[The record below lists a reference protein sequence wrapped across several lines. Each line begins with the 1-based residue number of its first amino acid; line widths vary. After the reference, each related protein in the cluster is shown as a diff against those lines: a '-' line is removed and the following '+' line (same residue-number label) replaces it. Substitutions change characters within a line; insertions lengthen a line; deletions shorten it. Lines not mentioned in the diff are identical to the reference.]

1 MNSSY
6 LDVPRIH
13 FAGKFRADVNTRNN
27 DPCNFDTSLPVSDGQ
42 EWNFNGTSEWEFI
55 DTRVTSVIDCNGY
68 NDPKSSLIGAEFF
81 SNQEQPLAK
90 IVDLDVDFQLSSLYG
105 LKVGLKVNGQTL
117 FLGDWSPSVA
127 VRDMW
132 NKMKC
137 TTNEDVHRDAM
148 YGASSTSRITN
159 IKWFPSN
166 LSPDLQIAANSGN
179 GDLFVAI
186 SYNYYN
192 QKAFTVGDITG
203 TIGVANDG
211 EPLNAGGSRKLE
223 TTKPKLTFSQG
234 HKCADFRVKEPHSWT
249 HIAPFI
255 VDKSRSKLV
264 IDISSAFPVDIN
276 NEPVDLGVLWFGV
289 LEHDESVSIFG
300 DQIPYKKMETFKT
313 YSGILEYDLT
323 GDIIEKLEDSLL
335 VIVKEVSESGNES
348 PTDSFLPVKETFLSL
363 QATPH
368 KVQLLLKELLY
379 YVRPM
384 DYYMDRLEYQSTRNM
399 TLLVS
404 QFGKPAAKG
413 VTVRV
418 HNAVQVI
425 PEEGV
430 VADKGV
436 AQTDDSG
443 QAKFTFEVQHRI
455 PKRRK
460 YYVEEGSQKCP
471 PVTVQWQKFDHPKN
485 VHNVKVETKKQLRIS
500 ELPIDGQ
507 VYHFYYCVDEDINNQ
522 CNIPD
527 DFGGLQLFFSPNIL
541 SFLAFST
548 IEYKRPYT
556 WVHDIKP
563 IFHQVH
569 HLHYIM
575 RTILDLRNYTAVT
588 LPHNI
593 ELLRMSF
600 TKDFTDP
607 GYMPVTRDL
616 SPTKR
621 NMILEWLN
629 KPCYDNECKSLDT
642 GVPMVPVCHSPPSPT
657 RYIAIPSASYFI
669 PPRCMLSAISYHDNP
684 EKADPYFTQIFH
696 DERSHSSKLLV
707 SPRPLFGFESA
718 KHRTEIT
725 KYLSKSTTI
734 NTRCSVDRLKDQLQL
749 ATELEFAT
757 LPVYL
762 TSLYSI
768 MEGCNPEA
776 YQAMRDIVMQE
787 MLHYAQAANLLIS
800 VGGKVRLD
808 SPDTVPP
815 RYPYKGLPGGVL
827 PNLELSLKKFNLE
840 HVYLTFMG
848 IETPEDTSVIHQD
861 PKVKLHTIGQFYR
874 EIQLCMKSLG
884 DDIFQNSAEQLQIE
898 WPWNEHPNI
907 GKLYTVTNLKTANEA
922 ITQIIHQGEGASP
935 VNPEGGTEGQY
946 AHYYRFE
953 EIVCQKR
960 LVKSNDS
967 YSFSGAPI
975 TYNPAGVW
983 PMRENPSKEDIKPN
997 SECHTQA
1004 RAFHQVYRN
1013 FLRVLQ
1019 ETVDG
1024 SPDKVKEAV
1033 ELMESFQVHLKK
1045 AIWTPFDEVRTCGPI
1060 WDYEWE

>member
-1 MNSSY
+1 MVESSY

-27 DPCNFDTSLPVSDGQ
+27 DPCNFETSLPVSDGP
-42 EWNFNGTSEWEFI
+42 EWNYNGTAEWEFI
-55 DTRVTSVIDCNGY
+55 DTRITSVIDHNGN
-68 NDPKSSLIGAEFF
+68 NDPKSPLIGAELF
-81 SNQEQPLAK
+81 SNEEKPLAK

-105 LKVGLKVNGQTL
+105 LKVGLRVNGQTL
-117 FLGDWSPSVA
+117 FIGDWSPSII

-137 TTNEDVHRDAM
+137 TLKKDVQIDAE
-148 YGASSTSRITN
+148 YGASSTSRIVN
-159 IKWFPSN
+159 IKWFPLN
-166 LSPDLQIAANSGN
+166 LSPDLQTATKSSN
-179 GDLFVAI
+179 GDLFIAI
-186 SYNYYN
+186 SYNYYS
-192 QKAFTVGDITG
+192 QKTFTVGDIIG
-203 TIGVANDG
+203 TIGVGKDG
-211 EPLNAGGSRKLE
+211 EPLNAGGNRKLE
-223 TTKPKLTFSQG
+223 TTNPKITFTQG
-234 HKCADFRVKEPHSWT
+234 HKCANFPLEEPHSWT

-255 VDKSRSKLV
+255 VDKSHSELV

-276 NEPVDLGVLWFGV
+276 NEPIDLGVLWFGI
-289 LEHDESVSIFG
+289 LERDQSVSIFG
-300 DQIPYKKMETFKT
+300 DEIPYKKKEIFQT
-313 YSGILEYDLT
+313 YGGVLEYDLT

-335 VIVKEVSESGNES
+335 VIVKEVSGSDNES

-384 DYYMDRLEYQSTRNM
+384 DYYMDRLEYQDTSSM

-404 QFGKPAAKG
+404 QFGKPVSKG

-418 HNAVQVI
+418 YNAVQVI
-425 PEEGV
+425 PEGGV
-430 VADKGV
+430 VADKNA
-436 AQTDDSG
+436 AQTDDRG
-443 QAKFTFEVQHRI
+443 QVTFTFEVRHRI
-455 PKRRK
+455 PKHRR
-460 YYVEEGSQKCP
+460 YYVEKGSQMCP
-471 PVTVQWQKFDHPKN
+471 SPTVQRHKFDHPKN
-485 VHNVKVETKKQLRIS
+485 VRGVKTVTELLGNF

-507 VYHFYYCVDEDINNQ
+507 VYNFYYCVDEDMNTK

-527 DFGGLQLFFSPNIL
+527 KFGGLKLFFSPSIL

-548 IEYKRPYT
+548 MEYKQPYT
-556 WVHDIKP
+556 WVHDVEP

-575 RTILDLRNYTAVT
+575 RTILDLRNYTDVI

-600 TKDFTDP
+600 NKNFTDP

-621 NMILEWLN
+621 SMILEWLN
-629 KPCYDNECKSLDT
+629 KPCYDHECNLVDT
-642 GVPMVPVCHSPPSPT
+642 GVPATPICQSPSPPT

-669 PPRCMLSAISYHDNP
+669 PPRCMLSTISYDDNP
-684 EKADPYFTQIFH
+684 ENADPYFKRIFRH
-696 DERSHSSKLLV
+696 EMSPSSKLLV

-718 KHRTEIT
+718 QDRTEIT
-725 KYLSKSTTI
+725 KYLKKSTTI
-734 NTRCSVDRLKDQLQL
+734 DTRCTVNSLRGQLQL

-768 MEGCNPEA
+768 MEGCNPDA
-776 YQAMRDIVMQE
+776 YRAIRNIVMQE

-800 VGGKVRLD
+800 VGGTVMLD

-848 IETPEDTSVIHQD
+848 IETPDVTFDTHHD
-861 PKVKLHTIGQFYR
+861 LEVKLYTIGQFYR
-874 EIQLCMKSLG
+874 EIQLCMNHLG
-884 DDIFQNSAEQLQIE
+884 DDIFQENSELLQVK
-898 WPWNEHPNI
+898 WPWKEHHNI
-907 GKLYTVTNLKTANEA
+907 GKLYTVTDLKTANEA
-922 ITQIIHQGEGASP
+922 ITQIVHQGEGASP
-935 VNPEGGTEGQY
+935 VNPESGTQGQY

-953 EIVCQKR
+953 EIVCQRR
-960 LVKSNDS
+960 LVSSSDGYAYN
-967 YSFSGAPI
+967 GAPI
-975 TYNPAGVW
+975 TYDPAGVW
-983 PMRENPSKEDIKPN
+983 PMRENPSKEDIKPH

-1019 ETVDG
+1019 ETVGG
-1024 SPDKVKEAV
+1024 SPDKIREAV

-1045 AIWTPFDEVRTCGPI
+1045 VIWTPFDEVRTCGPI